1 MREFVPWRRD
11 YYANFKK
18 LPKNA
23 KRHPADRT
31 IQYDMMIGKAIIRWA
46 HEQGLR
52 GKQTLPTVTFT
63 PKKKR
68 VRPAFELSEFRI
80 LWRVLCRRIQTAR
93 DKRIQTSRDLLRHYV
108 LVIAYSGLRPGEA
121 NDLRVRDVHPFT
133 DEKGRRNYR
142 FVVRGKTGERDVI
155 LRSVA
160 AKRLD
165 KLLTKRRAENPDGRL
180 LAMPDG
186 SRIIT
191 LIDSLDAALKE
202 AGIQKNSFGEKYSLY
217 SLRHFYAVNA
227 LRNGVGVF
235 EVARNMGTSVQIIQE
250 YYGKQATP
258 TVFATRLG
266 D

>member
-1 MREFVPWRRD
+1 VMKEFIPWRRD

-68 VRPAFELSEFRI
+68 VRPAFELSEFRT

-93 DKRIQTSRDLLRHYV
+93 DKRVRTSRDLLRHYV

-121 NDLRVRDVHPFT
+121 NDLRVRDVH
-133 DEKGRRNYR
+133 
-142 FVVRGKTGERDVI
+142 
-155 LRSVA
+155 
-160 AKRLD
+160 
-165 KLLTKRRAENPDGRL
+165 
-180 LAMPDG
+180 
-186 SRIIT
+186 
-191 LIDSLDAALKE
+191 
-202 AGIQKNSFGEKYSLY
+202 
-217 SLRHFYAVNA
+217 
-227 LRNGVGVF
+227 
-235 EVARNMGTSVQIIQE
+235 
-250 YYGKQATP
+250 
-258 TVFATRLG
+258 
-266 D
+266 

>member
-1 MREFVPWRRD
+1 MVLRQRASKPRSPSLTTQPTRLIPFPWRRD

-93 DKRIQTSRDLLRHYV
+93 DKRIRTSRDLFRLAK
-108 LVIAYSGLRPGEA
+108 LSTPWQA
-121 NDLRVRDVHPFT
+121 NNRSITQRDP
-133 DEKGRRNYR
+133 
-142 FVVRGKTGERDVI
+142 TG
-155 LRSVA
+155 
-160 AKRLD
+160 
-165 KLLTKRRAENPDGRL
+165 
-180 LAMPDG
+180 
-186 SRIIT
+186 
-191 LIDSLDAALKE
+191 
-202 AGIQKNSFGEKYSLY
+202 
-217 SLRHFYAVNA
+217 H
-227 LRNGVGVF
+227 
-235 EVARNMGTSVQIIQE
+235 
-250 YYGKQATP
+250 
-258 TVFATRLG
+258 
-266 D
+266 